1 MNNLRDQ
8 LEFIQK
14 KAELLASRYMSGQ
27 DYDDLIQEGVL
38 VGLELLDKGVEDE
51 KKLVGAMRRRM
62 NDYKNYENRSVPI
75 PSTGGTRKA
84 MAAISRGADSNTV
97 EWPLLQAL
105 TQSYGVSLDDCHLEA
120 TQDHATSYEDSDYLQ
135 HIMFLLEETL
145 DSRTYDM
152 VMSVYIHGMTQ
163 EDVAKDLGITQP
175 RVSKILEAGL
185 LQIKEVLED
194 DTRRL

>member
-1 MNNLRDQ
+1 MSNLKERV
-8 LEFIQK
+8 EFIQK
-14 KAELLASRYMSGQ
+14 KAEILASRYMSGQ
-27 DYDDLIQEGVL
+27 DYHDLVQEGVL

-84 MAAISRGADSNTV
+84 MAAISRGADSHTV

-105 TQSYGVSLDDCHLEA
+105 TQSYGVSLEDCHLEA
-120 TQDHATSYEDSDYLQ
+120 TQDHVTRYEDSDHLQ

-145 DSRTYDM
+145 DTRTYDM
-152 VMSVYIHGMTQ
+152 VMSVYFNGATQ
-163 EDVAKDLGITQP
+163 EDVAKAYGITQP
-175 RVSKILEAGL
+175 RVNKVLEAGL
-185 LQIKEVLED
+185 LQIKQLLEED
-194 DTRRL
+194 NT